1 MMATYL
7 DRIMAQTLLRVLDR
21 KATAKMESLER
32 RAMAHVPRGFTAGL
46 RRVAVE
52 GPAIIA
58 ELKKASPSKGL
69 LREDYRPAVIARTY
83 EEVGAAAI
91 SVLTD
96 EEFFQ
101 GSLEDLA
108 MVSQAVRIPVL
119 RKDFILDPFQ
129 ILEARAAGAD
139 AVLLIVAAHANKDL
153 VELSAEARRQRLD
166 VLCEVHDREE
176 LARALDLGF
185 ELIGVNSRDLKTLQ
199 VDPRRH
205 FELISSMP
213 EEVLRV
219 AESGIRTPADVEQLM
234 SVGYDAF
241 LVGETL
247 MRQPEPS
254 AALAL
259 LLGRDYASDV

>member
-1 MMATYL
+1 MATYL
-7 DRIMAQTLLRVLDR
+7 DRIMSQTLLRVLDR
-21 KATAKMESLER
+21 KAAADMESLER
-32 RAMAHVPRGFTAGL
+32 RAAAHLPRGFMAGL
-46 RRVAVE
+46 RKVAAD

-69 LREDYRPAVIARTY
+69 LREDYRPAVIARAY

-96 EEFFQ
+96 EEFFK

-108 MVSQAVRIPVL
+108 IVSQTVRIPVL

-139 AVLLIVAAHANKDL
+139 AVLLIVAAHADKDL
-153 VELSAEARRQRLD
+153 VELSAAARRLRLD

-199 VDPRRH
+199 VNPRRH
-205 FELISSMP
+205 FELIPYMP
-213 EEVLRV
+213 DEVVRV
-219 AESGIRTPADVEQLM
+219 AESGIRTPADIEQLM
-234 SVGYDAF
+234 GIGYDAF

-254 AALAL
+254 ATLAL
-259 LLGRDYASDV
+259 LLGRDYASEI

>member
-1 MMATYL
+1 MATYL

-21 KATAKMESLER
+21 KAGVDRESLER
-32 RAMAHVPRGFTAGL
+32 RAAAHVPRGFVARL
-46 RRVAVE
+46 RKVAVD

-83 EEVGAAAI
+83 EEEGAAAI

-108 MVSQAVRIPVL
+108 IVSQAVRIPVL

-139 AVLLIVAAHANKDL
+139 AVLLIVAAHADKDL
-153 VELSAEARRQRLD
+153 LELSAEARRLRLD

-176 LARALDLGF
+176 LVRALDLGF
-185 ELIGVNSRDLKTLQ
+185 ELVGVNSRDLKTLQ

-205 FELISSMP
+205 FELIASMP
-213 EEVLRV
+213 DEVVRV
-219 AESGIRTPADVEQLM
+219 AESGIRTPADIEHLM
-234 SVGYDAF
+234 EIGYDAF

-259 LLGRDYASDV
+259 LLGRDYASEV